1 MGGSYGVQG
10 ITLKDLEATPPSE
23 AYKFLEKL
31 GAHMSPDAEIVI
43 MNCSVADEL
52 DGKKFIRLMAQIT
65 KHKVRAWD
73 DWIFVTPSGQ
83 EWIAKPDGTREA
95 GKLYPPFRGT
105 PLYYLWTSQDAAK
118 YRSKEEKIETKEA
131 TDAL

>member
-43 MNCSVADEL
+43 MICSVADES

-65 KHKVRAWD
+65 KHKVCAWD

-95 GKLYPPFRGT
+95 GKVVSTIQG
-105 PLYYLWTSQDAAK
+105 DAALLPMDFPRRRK
-118 YRSKEEKIETKEA
+118 VSVERGKNRNQGGH
-131 TDAL
+131 